1 MNCRDMEMW
10 IALRAEGDLPAAEE
24 ERVREHLDACA
35 ACRSM
40 AAELAESQAAL
51 KALGDEAVDGAALAA
66 WRKGLMDRV
75 EARGARRRFAW
86 GWAFA
91 AAAAAVVLV
100 FGLSQVAPR
109 RVPQPAP
116 PVVAR
121 MTPPPPEVLMN
132 VPSSP
137 GMSRGLPRGGQPPH
151 RRHVRSRPPEPQ
163 SEPQSELQPTING
176 EPLLVKLETSDPNV
190 IIYWIVE
197 KKGS

>member
-35 ACRSM
+35 ACRAM

-86 GWAFA
+86 GGAFA

-109 RVPQPAP
+109 RVPPPAP

-121 MTPPPPEVLMN
+121 TIPPPPEALMN
-132 VPSSP
+132 VPLPP
-137 GMSRGLPRGGQPPH
+137 GMSRGMPRGGQTRSLP
-151 RRHVRSRPPEPQ
+151 RRHVRSRPP
-163 SEPQSELQPTING
+163 EPQSELQPTING